1 MTETA
6 ILAASGLLLLAYLLD
21 IAGRRY
27 RFGVVYVSRL
37 AILQLL
43 RQPDARIL
51 TWIAPRGL
59 ITVLLFIAAADAG
72 KLHGFPFG
80 AVMLVVLA
88 TSAATALSQRAAKA
102 SALPAAAPALSDKT
116 D

>member
-1 MTETA
+1 M
-6 ILAASGLLLLAYLLD
+6 
-21 IAGRRY
+21 
-27 RFGVVYVSRL
+27 FGVVYVSRF
-37 AILQLL
+37 AILRLL

-72 KLHGFPFG
+72 KLSGFPFG

-88 TSAATALSQRAAKA
+88 TSAATALSQRAAKTA
-102 SALPAAAPALSDKT
+102 AVPAVATALADTT